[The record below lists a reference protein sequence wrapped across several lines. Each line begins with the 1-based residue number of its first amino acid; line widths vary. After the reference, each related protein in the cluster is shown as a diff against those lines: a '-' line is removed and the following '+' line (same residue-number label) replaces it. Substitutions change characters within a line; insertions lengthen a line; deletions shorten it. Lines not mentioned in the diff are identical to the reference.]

1 MRLINST
8 QGHTSLLFFRII
20 KNMAWEACK
29 RLYNAERDIDALKEA
44 LKRGDV
50 ACVNGYINQFD
61 TILLLGK
68 PDDVL
73 EEGDR
78 LLLRYGSEYVELV
91 AEERQKDDSVWRRS
105 ILRIITTQEKRVE
118 FSG

>member
-1 MRLINST
+1 
-8 QGHTSLLFFRII
+8 
-20 KNMAWEACK
+20 MAWEACK
-29 RLYNAERDIDALKEA
+29 KLYGAESDIDALKEA

-50 ACVNGYINQFD
+50 ACVNSYINQFD
-61 TILLLGK
+61 VILLLGK

-78 LLLRYGSEYVELV
+78 LLLRYGSEYVELLV
-91 AEERQKDDSVWRRS
+91 EEKQKEDSAWRRS
-105 ILRIITTQEKRVE
+105 ILRIITAGEKRVE

>member
-1 MRLINST
+1 
-8 QGHTSLLFFRII
+8 
-20 KNMAWEACK
+20 MAWEAC
-29 RLYNAERDIDALKEA
+29 RQLYNASSDLETLKEA
-44 LKRGDV
+44 LKRGDM
-50 ACVNGYINQFD
+50 ACVNAWLNQFD

-73 EEGDR
+73 DEGDR
-78 LLLRYGSEYVELV
+78 LLLRYGSEYVEWLI
-91 AEERQKDDSVWRRS
+91 EEKQKEDSTWRRS